1 MGGVVS
7 KGFNKMARTVK
18 NKAKTSKI
26 KKEKADLKETK
37 ENLSQDGD
45 FTQDIEQ
52 VISFFSKEEKEEI
65 FKKELKKLEKIFKKL
80 DENKLKII
88 NPLIHQCAFMS
99 AELQDLKELIKEK
112 GSVEWYKNGANQ
124 YGRKKSAA
132 VEVYNTMIKNF
143 AAILKQLYDLLP
155 NNNNPEDDGFDDFLN
170 E

>member
-1 MGGVVS
+1 
-7 KGFNKMARTVK
+7 MARTIK

-26 KKEKADLKETK
+26 KKEKAALKETK
-37 ENLSQDGD
+37 EDLSQDSD
-45 FTQDIEQ
+45 FTLDINQ
-52 VISFFSKEEKEEI
+52 VISFFTKEQKEEI

-80 DENKLKII
+80 GENDENKLKII

-99 AELQDLKELIKEK
+99 TELQDLKELIKQN

-132 VEVYNTMIKNF
+132 VEVYSTMIKNF
-143 AAILKQLYDLLP
+143 ATILKQLYDLLP
-155 NNNNPEDDGFDDFLN
+155 NGNTLKDDGFDDFLN